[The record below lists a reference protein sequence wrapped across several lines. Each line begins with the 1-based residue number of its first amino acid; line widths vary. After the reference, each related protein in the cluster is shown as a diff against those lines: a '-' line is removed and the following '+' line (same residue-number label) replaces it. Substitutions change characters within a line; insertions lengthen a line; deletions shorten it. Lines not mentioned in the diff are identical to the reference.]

1 MRPPT
6 QQEEK
11 PQLDGVLPQNHP
23 DVYEALLK
31 ETTMCIT
38 AINEEETIYREKDI
52 PYRRVCDECFWD
64 IALDIHNFIE
74 EVRNW
79 HTLCKVEEQIQ
90 GIKRTCYC
98 CGKII
103 LNLRP
108 VKECI
113 KCVEEFINNE
123 EEFYWKDEI
132 NVRNYENIE
141 N

>member
-31 ETTMCIT
+31 ETMCIT

-64 IALDIHNFIE
+64 IALDINNFIE
-74 EVRNW
+74 EEIGTRFVRLKN
-79 HTLCKVEEQIQ
+79 KFRE
-90 GIKRTCYC
+90 
-98 CGKII
+98 
-103 LNLRP
+103 LNVHAIVAEKL
-108 VKECI
+108 
-113 KCVEEFINNE
+113 
-123 EEFYWKDEI
+123 Y
-132 NVRNYENIE
+132 
-141 N
+141 